1 MFLKV
6 QPERDLVINCKHL
19 HVNMQ
24 IPVCVYNMET
34 KHLMRLDL
42 IHLSLLYGQHLRG
55 YWIKSHKR
63 ASDLDVHNSSA
74 PTENNNSL
82 KLWRHRTKVQIYF
95 SSLTNA
101 VIAVI

>member
-1 MFLKV
+1 MFLKE
-6 QPERDLVINCKHL
+6 QPERDLAKKREHL

-24 IPVCVYNMET
+24 IPVCVYNVET

-55 YWIKSHKR
+55 YWIKSHKS

-74 PTENNNSL
+74 PAENNHGR
-82 KLWRHRTKVQIYF
+82 KLRRNRTKVWIYF
-95 SSLTNA
+95 SSVNNA
-101 VIAVI
+101 VKAVI